1 MAGLLDG
8 VVSAVEP
15 WFADAEGADAGGGQA
30 GKGSWVGEFVGKAI
44 RGVGGCEGAI
54 GEVEV
59 GHV

>member
-1 MAGLLDG
+1 
-8 VVSAVEP
+8 
-15 WFADAEGADAGGGQA
+15 
-30 GKGSWVGEFVGKAI
+30 VGEFVGKAI